1 MVLSNDPQMVILR
14 IYNDKAMV
22 VKVNL
27 EDRTVE
33 RHFFIVD
40 VAQGLDESYCMKE
53 IGPLTIASEE

>member
-1 MVLSNDPQMVILR
+1 MVILR